1 MAKQIE
7 GKMYEFTS
15 HLMHK
20 VSLVIELWTYAAKA
34 TKVDSKQDV
43 SSIMVVFHCLQ
54 MWINCCEEMKDHL
67 GHSGIISNI
76 ILLHLKLIQA
86 FPLLDDVC
94 NIAI

>member
-1 MAKQIE
+1 ME
-7 GKMYEFTS
+7 
-15 HLMHK
+15 
-20 VSLVIELWTYAAKA
+20 
-34 TKVDSKQDV
+34 SKQDV

-54 MWINCCEEMKDHL
+54 MWINCCEAMKDHL

-94 NIAI
+94 NSYGKKETEAWGRELEYCMYII

>member
-1 MAKQIE
+1 ME
-7 GKMYEFTS
+7 
-15 HLMHK
+15 
-20 VSLVIELWTYAAKA
+20 
-34 TKVDSKQDV
+34 SKQDV

-76 ILLHLKLIQA
+76 VLLHLKLIQA

-94 NIAI
+94 NTNVKLRQKRNRGMGERKS